1 MSASTS
7 WREQVSA
14 DEAQVFEQFRGI
26 MRTIQLKNSAQS
38 GPGRGLHRKAPLS
51 VQARFEVLDRLPA
64 HARQGLF
71 ARPAAYDAWVR
82 LSNAAPA
89 VQPDRAT
96 DVRGFA
102 IKVWGVQGAGAL
114 GNSTECQDF
123 LLFNLP
129 AFPFPTPDE
138 FVGLMQAQVAG
149 GGALFKYLLKRYGLF
164 RALGYLRRLS
174 RKRPFAGFAGAPFFS
189 GAPFACGPYAAKM
202 RMLPA
207 RPATQPG
214 NPDDLG
220 ADFLAALKA
229 GPLSFDI
236 QLQFFVSEDQTPIEN
251 AAVDWPDTVAP
262 YVTVARLSV
271 APSAISSRSDP
282 AFAQQVEADS
292 FDPWKALAEH
302 RPLGRVMRARKVIYF
317 DSAQNRNGASHG
329 SDLVPPPAMGSVKRG

>member
-1 MSASTS
+1 MSASTN

-14 DEAQVFEQFRGI
+14 DEAQAFEQFRGI

-102 IKVWGVQGAGAL
+102 IKVWGVHGAGAL

-149 GGALFKYLLKRYGLF
+149 GSALFKYLLKRYGLF

-207 RPATQPG
+207 RPDTQPG
-214 NPDDLG
+214 NPEDLG
-220 ADFLAALKA
+220 ADFLAALKRRPSELRHPAAVLRQRRPDAHRKRGRGLAGYGGAVRDGGAPERRPFGHLQPQRPCLRATGGSGQLRPLEGAGRAPPA
-229 GPLSFDI
+229 GPGD
-236 QLQFFVSEDQTPIEN
+236 
-251 AAVDWPDTVAP
+251 
-262 YVTVARLSV
+262 AR
-271 APSAISSRSDP
+271 
-282 AFAQQVEADS
+282 AQGDLLRQ
-292 FDPWKALAEH
+292 
-302 RPLGRVMRARKVIYF
+302 RPEPQG
-317 DSAQNRNGASHG
+317 
-329 SDLVPPPAMGSVKRG
+329 